1 MARTTIDIDTPILE
15 ELKRMQKRDGKTLGR
30 LVSDLLA
37 RALADRATRT
47 AEPARIQWVTKAM
60 KPLIDI
66 DDKEALWRVLDED
79 ER

>member
-15 ELKRMQKRDGKTLGR
+15 ELKQMQKQEGKTLGR

-37 RALADRATRT
+37 RVLAERGSRT
-47 AEPARIQWVTKAM
+47 AEPVSIDWPDQPL

-66 DDKEALWRVLDED
+66 EDKEELYRVLDED
-79 ER
+79 DG